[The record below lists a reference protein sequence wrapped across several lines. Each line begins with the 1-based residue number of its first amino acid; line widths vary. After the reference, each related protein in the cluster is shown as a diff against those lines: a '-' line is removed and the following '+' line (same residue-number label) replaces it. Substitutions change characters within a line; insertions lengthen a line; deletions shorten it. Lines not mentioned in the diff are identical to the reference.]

1 MGELRHD
8 PYRQARSPVNGAA
21 ERLVDDDRSVAD
33 LRIRLFG
40 AIRLIWR
47 GHEVR
52 LAGRNARALIA
63 ILAMERRP
71 RFRESIATDL
81 WPDLGEA
88 EAGSALRQSLWLLKG
103 AMGEAGVDPSAIL
116 DSDKERIGLQA
127 EDAIDLDVARFES
140 CMRGH
145 PVLVEEA
152 LELYGGD
159 LAEGVSLECFSRDRE
174 RLADLF
180 EDALAEASQRRL
192 LDGDLAGA
200 REAAVRLLRLDPL
213 REEAHTVLIEL
224 HGLTGSRSQVW
235 RQYRRLRAILA
246 TELDVEPLAETDTA
260 FRIAMRRAAAR
271 SDHRA
276 AWAAGSERAVAGTR
290 G

>member
-8 PYRQARSPVNGAA
+8 PHRQTRSPVNGAA
-21 ERLVDDDRSVAD
+21 ERLVGDERSVAD
-33 LRIRLFG
+33 LRISLFG
-40 AIRLIWR
+40 AIRMNWR
-47 GHEVR
+47 GREVR

-71 RFRESIATDL
+71 RFRESIAADL

-88 EAGSALRQSLWLLKG
+88 EASSALRQSLWLLKG
-103 AMGEAGVDPSAIL
+103 AMGEAGVDPAAIL
-116 DSDKERIGLQA
+116 GGDKERIGLQA
-127 EDAIDLDVARFES
+127 EGPIDLDVARFEDY
-140 CMRGH
+140 MLGH
-145 PVLVEEA
+145 PGRVEEA
-152 LELYGGD
+152 IEIYGGD
-159 LAEGVSLECFSRDRE
+159 LAEGVSLECLARDRE

-192 LDGDLAGA
+192 HDGDLAGA
-200 REAAVRLLRLDPL
+200 RDAAVRLLRLDPF

-246 TELDVEPLAETDTA
+246 TELDVEPLPETDTA

-271 SDHRA
+271 SDHPG
-276 AWAAGSERAVAGTR
+276 AWAPGSERAVAGTR